1 FGLDPLRDVQVLTP
15 LHGGPLGTVALNEL
29 LREALNPPAPGRPEL
44 SRFGRLFRLGDK
56 VMQVR
61 NNYDLA
67 VFNGDIGVITALD
80 PEEGSLTIDFEGR
93 SVEYGLDALD
103 QLEPAFAITCHKS
116 QGSEFPAVVLPIVG
130 AHSMM
135 LRRNLVYTA
144 FTRARRVLC
153 AVGQWRALHAA
164 VAAAGS
170 GQRHSRLAERLRG
183 EA

>member
-1 FGLDPLRDVQVLTP
+1 LLTP

-29 LREALNPPAPGRPEL
+29 LREALNPPSPRKAEL
-44 SRFGRLFRLGDK
+44 SRYGKLFRRGDK

-67 VFNGDIGVITALD
+67 VFNGDIGVIEGIDVEDGRLD
-80 PEEGSLTIDFEGR
+80 VDFEGR
-93 SVEYGLDALD
+93 RVEYPLDALD

-116 QGSEFPAVVLPIVG
+116 QGSEFPAVVLPVVG
-130 AHSMM
+130 AHFMM

-153 AVGQWRALHAA
+153 AVGQWRALQTA
-164 VAAAGS
+164 VSTLGA
-170 GQRHSRLAERLRG
+170 GQRHSRLTERLRG
-183 EA
+183 ESLGPDAA